1 MTDTAVTT
9 DMLAEAAGLV
19 ITSQFGS
26 QSMLQRKMRLNF
38 HTAGLVMDR
47 LEAAGVVGPH
57 RDDGRARD
65 VLVLPDRYAEVV
77 AKLRQWTGGA
87 THDSD
92 SAEQRAAE
100 PLMLAAL
107 SDRIGVALAP
117 CRIRLSGGAVADL
130 DGADVERTV
139 LVEVWAHQGTPRGSQ
154 PKKVLTDALKLLLV
168 ADVLPR
174 RPDRLILCLSD
185 PAAAA
190 PFTTARSW
198 AAVALRRFG
207 IDVEVV
213 DLPAEVRAAVEA
225 AQDRQFR

>member
-1 MTDTAVTT
+1 MTDTAVTA
-9 DMLAEAAGLV
+9 DQL
-19 ITSQFGS
+19 
-26 QSMLQRKMRLNF
+26 
-38 HTAGLVMDR
+38 
-47 LEAAGVVGPH
+47 PH
-57 RDDGRARD
+57 A
-65 VLVLPDRYAEVV
+65 
-77 AKLRQWTGGA
+77 
-87 THDSD
+87 SD

-107 SDRIGVALAP
+107 AARLGVPLAP
-117 CRIRLSGGAVADL
+117 CRIPVGEGATVAL
-130 DGADVERTV
+130 DGADLDRRV

-198 AAVALRRFG
+198 AAVALQRFG
-207 IDVEVV
+207 VDVELV
-213 DLPAEVRAAVEA
+213 DLPAGVRSAVEK
-225 AQDRQFR
+225 AQDRQYR